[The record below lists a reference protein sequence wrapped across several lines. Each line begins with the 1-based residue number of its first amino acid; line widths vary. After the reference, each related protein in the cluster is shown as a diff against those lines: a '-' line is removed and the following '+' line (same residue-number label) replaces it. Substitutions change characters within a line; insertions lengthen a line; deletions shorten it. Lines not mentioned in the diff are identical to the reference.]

1 MPATRRSKISKEAS
15 HLLSY
20 NTTLIFKSLGF
31 NSTQYEKHFFL
42 FSTVISTEFSFI
54 VIYLFIYFLNTVAQ
68 VLPSWNVTI
77 AYKTSS
83 SLTIRW
89 SNFPLSVPI
98 QWFLVRYKEHN
109 SSFSL
114 IYKVS
119 NWYNSHYSGSVL
131 RTYQSYEVDVIAVA
145 NNSGNGAYSS
155 EPTIA
160 RTNEGGKNQKITA
173 KIDPTIKA
181 KYNKL
186 NKTFFFSLS
195 SFFFNGLREKTN
207 KQTNEKTIQS
217 WLKKDFKPIS
227 PTGRSL
233 ESTGYYKF

>member
-54 VIYLFIYFLNTVAQ
+54 VIYLFIYLFLNTLAQ

-98 QWFLVRYKEHN
+98 QWFLVRYKEQN

-160 RTNEGGKNQKITA
+160 RTNEGGKNQKRTA

-186 NKTFFFSLS
+186 NKTFFFTL
-195 SFFFNGLREKTN
+195 FFFFFFSTVSGK
-207 KQTNEKTIQS
+207 KQTNKRKNNTKLAEKR
-217 WLKKDFKPIS
+217 F
-227 PTGRSL
+227 
-233 ESTGYYKF
+233 

>member
-1 MPATRRSKISKEAS
+1 MKNTS
-15 HLLSY
+15 SY
-20 NTTLIFKSLGF
+20 LDNYCIRIFL
-31 NSTQYEKHFFL
+31 YC
-42 FSTVISTEFSFI
+42 
-54 VIYLFIYFLNTVAQ
+54 YLFIFLNILAQ

-131 RTYQSYEVDVIAVA
+131 RTYQSYEVNVIAVA

-160 RTNEGGKNQKITA
+160 RTNEGGKNQKLTA
-173 KIDPTIKA
+173 TIDPTIKA

-186 NKTFFFSLS
+186 NKTFFHSLLF
-195 SFFFNGLREKTN
+195 FFFNGLREKTTN
-207 KQTNEKTIQS
+207 KQRNKQA
-217 WLKKDFKPIS
+217 KKQHNLYFTFIA
-227 PTGRSL
+227 
-233 ESTGYYKF
+233 

>member
-1 MPATRRSKISKEAS
+1 MPATRRSKISKRAS
-15 HLLSY
+15 HLQSY

-42 FSTVISTEFSFI
+42 SRQLLQQNFLYC
-54 VIYLFIYFLNTVAQ
+54 YLFIFLNILAQ

-109 SSFSL
+109 SSFNL

-131 RTYQSYEVDVIAVA
+131 RTYQSYEVNVIAVA

-160 RTNEGGKNQKITA
+160 RTNEGGKNQNLTA
-173 KIDPTIKA
+173 EIDPTIKA

-186 NKTFFFSLS
+186 NKTFFLS
-195 SFFFNGLREKTN
+195 FLFFFFLTVSGKKNKQTN
-207 KQTNEKTIQS
+207 KQTNKRKNNTTLAEK
-217 WLKKDFKPIS
+217 KKS
-227 PTGRSL
+227 
-233 ESTGYYKF
+233 

>member
-54 VIYLFIYFLNTVAQ
+54 VIYLFIFLNTLAQ

-98 QWFLVRYKEHN
+98 QWFLVRYKEQN

-160 RTNEGGKNQKITA
+160 RTNEGGKNQKRTA

-186 NKTFFFSLS
+186 NKTFFFTL
-195 SFFFNGLREKTN
+195 FFFFFQRSPGKN
-207 KQTNEKTIQS
+207 KQTNKRKNNTKLAEKR
-217 WLKKDFKPIS
+217 F
-227 PTGRSL
+227 
-233 ESTGYYKF
+233 

>member
-1 MPATRRSKISKEAS
+1 M
-15 HLLSY
+15 
-20 NTTLIFKSLGF
+20 
-31 NSTQYEKHFFL
+31 
-42 FSTVISTEFSFI
+42 
-54 VIYLFIYFLNTVAQ
+54 
-68 VLPSWNVTI
+68 LPSWNVTI
-77 AYKTSS
+77 TYKTSS

-98 QWFLVRYKEHN
+98 QWFLVRYKEQN

-160 RTNEGGKNQKITA
+160 RTNEGGKNQKRTA

-186 NKTFFFSLS
+186 NKTFFFHSLLFF
-195 SFFFNGLREKTN
+195 FFFNGLREKTN
-207 KQTNEKTIQS
+207 KQTKKTIQS
-217 WLKKDFKPIS
+217 WLKKNFKPIS

-233 ESTGYYKF
+233 

>member
-1 MPATRRSKISKEAS
+1 MIFPCRDIGPATATLDSRPRHWTRDRDFGPATRDPR
-15 HLLSY
+15 LLVK
-20 NTTLIFKSLGF
+20 LIF
-31 NSTQYEKHFFL
+31 
-42 FSTVISTEFSFI
+42 
-54 VIYLFIYFLNTVAQ
+54 LNILAQ

-98 QWFLVRYKEHN
+98 QWFLVRYKEQN

-160 RTNEGGKNQKITA
+160 RTNEGGKNQKRTA

-186 NKTFFFSLS
+186 NKTFFLS
-195 SFFFNGLREKTN
+195 FLFFFLTVSGKKKN
-207 KQTNEKTIQS
+207 KQTNKRKNNTTLAEKKKSLTHPS
-217 WLKKDFKPIS
+217 NWPFSLKYWL
-227 PTGRSL
+227 L
-233 ESTGYYKF
+233 Y

>member
-1 MPATRRSKISKEAS
+1 MKNTSSYSRQLFQQNFP
-15 HLLSY
+15 LLLFFFFFF
-20 NTTLIFKSLGF
+20 NTL
-31 NSTQYEKHFFL
+31 
-42 FSTVISTEFSFI
+42 
-54 VIYLFIYFLNTVAQ
+54 AQ

-98 QWFLVRYKEHN
+98 QWFLVRYKEQN

-160 RTNEGGKNQKITA
+160 ITNEGGKNQKRTA

-195 SFFFNGLREKTN
+195 SFFFQRSPGKN
-207 KQTNEKTIQS
+207 KQTNKR
-217 WLKKDFKPIS
+217 KKQYKVGWKKILNPSLQLAVLFKALVIIS
-227 PTGRSL
+227 SDYDHFFWR
-233 ESTGYYKF
+233 

>member
-1 MPATRRSKISKEAS
+1 MKNTSSYSRQLFQQNFP
-15 HLLSY
+15 LL
-20 NTTLIFKSLGF
+20 
-31 NSTQYEKHFFL
+31 
-42 FSTVISTEFSFI
+42 
-54 VIYLFIYFLNTVAQ
+54 LFIYFFFNTLAQ

-98 QWFLVRYKEHN
+98 QWFLVRYKEQN

-160 RTNEGGKNQKITA
+160 ITNEGGKNQKRTA

-186 NKTFFFSLS
+186 NKTFFFHSLL
-195 SFFFNGLREKTN
+195 FFFFSTVSGKKQTN
-207 KQTNEKTIQS
+207 KQT
-217 WLKKDFKPIS
+217 KKQYKVGWKKILNPSLQLAVLFKALVIIS
-227 PTGRSL
+227 SDYDHFFWR
-233 ESTGYYKF
+233 

>member
-1 MPATRRSKISKEAS
+1 MKNTS
-15 HLLSY
+15 SY
-20 NTTLIFKSLGF
+20 LDNYCIRIFL
-31 NSTQYEKHFFL
+31 YC
-42 FSTVISTEFSFI
+42 
-54 VIYLFIYFLNTVAQ
+54 YLFIFLNILAQ

-89 SNFPLSVPI
+89 SNFPLSVPV
-98 QWFLVRYKEHN
+98 QWFLVRYKEPN
-109 SSFSL
+109 SSVSL
-114 IYKVS
+114 IYRVS

-131 RTYQSYEVDVIAVA
+131 RTYQSYEVNVIAVG

-160 RTNEGGKNQKITA
+160 RTNEGGKNQKLTA
-173 KIDPTIKA
+173 KIDPTIKT

-186 NKTFFFSLS
+186 NKTFFSL
-195 SFFFNGLREKTN
+195 FFFFQRSPRKKKKTN
-207 KQTNEKTIQS
+207 RQTNERKNNTT
-217 WLKKDFKPIS
+217 LAEKKNLKPIP

-233 ESTGYYKF
+233 

>member
-1 MPATRRSKISKEAS
+1 MKNTSSYSRQLFQQNFP
-15 HLLSY
+15 LLLFY
-20 NTTLIFKSLGF
+20 FIF
-31 NSTQYEKHFFL
+31 
-42 FSTVISTEFSFI
+42 
-54 VIYLFIYFLNTVAQ
+54 FLNTLAQ

-131 RTYQSYEVDVIAVA
+131 RTYQSYEVNVIAVA

-160 RTNEGGKNQKITA
+160 RTNEGGKNQKLTA
-173 KIDPTIKA
+173 TIDPTIKA

-186 NKTFFFSLS
+186 NKTFFHSLLFFSTVS
-195 SFFFNGLREKTN
+195 GKKQQTN
-207 KQTNEKTIQS
+207 KETNKRKNNTIYTLLLLHEMLRNYRHFTS
-217 WLKKDFKPIS
+217 HNFGVIVHS
-227 PTGRSL
+227 CS
-233 ESTGYYKF
+233 

>member
-1 MPATRRSKISKEAS
+1 MKNTSSYSRQLFQQNFP
-15 HLLSY
+15 LL
-20 NTTLIFKSLGF
+20 
-31 NSTQYEKHFFL
+31 
-42 FSTVISTEFSFI
+42 
-54 VIYLFIYFLNTVAQ
+54 LFIYFFFNTLAQ

-98 QWFLVRYKEHN
+98 QWFLVRYKEQN

-160 RTNEGGKNQKITA
+160 RTNEGGKNQKRTA

-195 SFFFNGLREKTN
+195 SFFFFQRSPGKN
-207 KQTNEKTIQS
+207 KQTNKRKNNTKLAEKR
-217 WLKKDFKPIS
+217 F
-227 PTGRSL
+227 
-233 ESTGYYKF
+233 

>member
-1 MPATRRSKISKEAS
+1 MKNTS
-15 HLLSY
+15 SY
-20 NTTLIFKSLGF
+20 LDNYCIRIFL
-31 NSTQYEKHFFL
+31 YC
-42 FSTVISTEFSFI
+42 
-54 VIYLFIYFLNTVAQ
+54 YLFIFLNILAQ

-89 SNFPLSVPI
+89 SNFPLSVPV
-98 QWFLVRYKEHN
+98 QWFLVRYKEQN

-131 RTYQSYEVDVIAVA
+131 RTYQSYEVNVIAVA

-160 RTNEGGKNQKITA
+160 RTNEGGKNQNLTP

-186 NKTFFFSLS
+186 NKTFFLS
-195 SFFFNGLREKTN
+195 FLFFFLTVSGKKKN
-207 KQTNEKTIQS
+207 KQTNKRKNNTTLAEKKKSLTHPS
-217 WLKKDFKPIS
+217 NWPFSLKYWL
-227 PTGRSL
+227 L
-233 ESTGYYKF
+233 Y

>member
-1 MPATRRSKISKEAS
+1 MKNTSSYSRQLFQQNFP
-15 HLLSY
+15 LL
-20 NTTLIFKSLGF
+20 
-31 NSTQYEKHFFL
+31 
-42 FSTVISTEFSFI
+42 
-54 VIYLFIYFLNTVAQ
+54 LFIYFFLNTLAQ

-98 QWFLVRYKEHN
+98 QWFLVRYKEQN

-160 RTNEGGKNQKITA
+160 RTNEGGKNQKRTA

-186 NKTFFFSLS
+186 NKTFFFHSLL
-195 SFFFNGLREKTN
+195 FFFNGLREKTN

>member
-54 VIYLFIYFLNTVAQ
+54 VIYLFIFLNTLAQ

-98 QWFLVRYKEHN
+98 QWFLVRYKEQN

-195 SFFFNGLREKTN
+195 SFFFQRSLGKN
-207 KQTNEKTIQS
+207 KQTNKRKNNTKLAEKR
-217 WLKKDFKPIS
+217 F
-227 PTGRSL
+227 
-233 ESTGYYKF
+233 

>member
-1 MPATRRSKISKEAS
+1 MKNTSSYSRQLFQQNFP
-15 HLLSY
+15 LL
-20 NTTLIFKSLGF
+20 L
-31 NSTQYEKHFFL
+31 FF
-42 FSTVISTEFSFI
+42 FF
-54 VIYLFIYFLNTVAQ
+54 FLNTLAQ

-98 QWFLVRYKEHN
+98 QWFLVRYKEPN
-109 SSFSL
+109 SSVSL

-160 RTNEGGKNQKITA
+160 RTNEGGKNQKRTA

-186 NKTFFFSLS
+186 NKTFFFTL
-195 SFFFNGLREKTN
+195 FFFFFFSTVSGK
-207 KQTNEKTIQS
+207 KQTNKRKNNTKLAEKR
-217 WLKKDFKPIS
+217 F
-227 PTGRSL
+227 
-233 ESTGYYKF
+233 

>member
-54 VIYLFIYFLNTVAQ
+54 VILFFFFWNTLAQ

-98 QWFLVRYKEHN
+98 QWFLVRYKEQN

-160 RTNEGGKNQKITA
+160 RTNEGGKNQKRTA

-186 NKTFFFSLS
+186 NKTFFFTL
-195 SFFFNGLREKTN
+195 FFFFFFPTVSGK
-207 KQTNEKTIQS
+207 KQTNKRKNNTKLAEKR
-217 WLKKDFKPIS
+217 F
-227 PTGRSL
+227 
-233 ESTGYYKF
+233 

>member
-54 VIYLFIYFLNTVAQ
+54 VIFFFFFNTLAQ

-98 QWFLVRYKEHN
+98 QWFLVRYKEQN

-160 RTNEGGKNQKITA
+160 ITNEGGKNQKRTA

-186 NKTFFFSLS
+186 NKTFFFTL
-195 SFFFNGLREKTN
+195 FFFFFFQRSPGKN

-233 ESTGYYKF
+233 

>member
-1 MPATRRSKISKEAS
+1 MKNTS
-15 HLLSY
+15 SY
-20 NTTLIFKSLGF
+20 LDSYCNRIFL
-31 NSTQYEKHFFL
+31 YC
-42 FSTVISTEFSFI
+42 
-54 VIYLFIYFLNTVAQ
+54 YLFIFLNILAQ

-131 RTYQSYEVDVIAVA
+131 RTYQSYEVNVIAVA

-160 RTNEGGKNQKITA
+160 RTNEGGKNQKLTA
-173 KIDPTIKA
+173 TIDPTIKA

-186 NKTFFFSLS
+186 NKTFFHSLL
-195 SFFFNGLREKTN
+195 FFFNGLREKTTN
-207 KQTNEKTIQS
+207 KQRNKQA
-217 WLKKDFKPIS
+217 KKQHNLYFTFIA
-227 PTGRSL
+227 
-233 ESTGYYKF
+233 

>member
-1 MPATRRSKISKEAS
+1 M
-15 HLLSY
+15 
-20 NTTLIFKSLGF
+20 
-31 NSTQYEKHFFL
+31 
-42 FSTVISTEFSFI
+42 
-54 VIYLFIYFLNTVAQ
+54 
-68 VLPSWNVTI
+68 LPSWNVTI
-77 AYKTSS
+77 TYKTSS

-98 QWFLVRYKEHN
+98 QWFLVRYKEQN

-160 RTNEGGKNQKITA
+160 RTNEGGKNQKRTA

-186 NKTFFFSLS
+186 NKTFFFHSLL
-195 SFFFNGLREKTN
+195 FFFFSTVSGKKQTN
-207 KQTNEKTIQS
+207 KQT
-217 WLKKDFKPIS
+217 KKQYKVGWKKILNPSLQLAVLFKALVIIS
-227 PTGRSL
+227 SDYDHFFWR
-233 ESTGYYKF
+233 

>member
-1 MPATRRSKISKEAS
+1 MKNTS
-15 HLLSY
+15 SY
-20 NTTLIFKSLGF
+20 LDSYCNRIFL
-31 NSTQYEKHFFL
+31 YC
-42 FSTVISTEFSFI
+42 
-54 VIYLFIYFLNTVAQ
+54 YLFIFLNILAQ

-83 SLTIRW
+83 SLTVRW

-98 QWFLVRYKEHN
+98 QWFLVRYKEQN
-109 SSFSL
+109 SSVSL

-131 RTYQSYEVDVIAVA
+131 RTYQSYEVNVIAVA

-160 RTNEGGKNQKITA
+160 RTNEGGKNQNLTA

-186 NKTFFFSLS
+186 NKTFFLS
-195 SFFFNGLREKTN
+195 FLFFFFNGLREKKKKTN
-207 KQTNEKTIQS
+207 KQTNNRKNNTTLAEKKN
-217 WLKKDFKPIS
+217 LKPIP

-233 ESTGYYKF
+233 

>member
-54 VIYLFIYFLNTVAQ
+54 VIYLFIFLNTLAQ

-98 QWFLVRYKEHN
+98 QWFLVRYKEPN

-195 SFFFNGLREKTN
+195 SFFFQRSLGKN
-207 KQTNEKTIQS
+207 KQTNKRKNNTKLAEKR
-217 WLKKDFKPIS
+217 F
-227 PTGRSL
+227 
-233 ESTGYYKF
+233 

>member
-54 VIYLFIYFLNTVAQ
+54 VIYLFIFLNTLAQ

-98 QWFLVRYKEHN
+98 QWFLVRYKEQN

-186 NKTFFFSLS
+186 NKTFFFFTL
-195 SFFFNGLREKTN
+195 FFFFSTVSGKKQTN
-207 KQTNEKTIQS
+207 KQT
-217 WLKKDFKPIS
+217 KKQ
-227 PTGRSL
+227 
-233 ESTGYYKF
+233 YKVG

>member
-1 MPATRRSKISKEAS
+1 MKNTSSYSRQLFQQNFP
-15 HLLSY
+15 LLLFY
-20 NTTLIFKSLGF
+20 FIF
-31 NSTQYEKHFFL
+31 
-42 FSTVISTEFSFI
+42 
-54 VIYLFIYFLNTVAQ
+54 FLNTLAQ

-98 QWFLVRYKEHN
+98 QWFLVRYKEPN
-109 SSFSL
+109 SSVSL

-160 RTNEGGKNQKITA
+160 RTNEGGKNQKRTA

-186 NKTFFFSLS
+186 NKTFFFHSLLF
-195 SFFFNGLREKTN
+195 FFFNGLREKTN

-233 ESTGYYKF
+233 

>member
-1 MPATRRSKISKEAS
+1 MKNTSSYSRQLFQQNFP
-15 HLLSY
+15 LL
-20 NTTLIFKSLGF
+20 LFFFIF
-31 NSTQYEKHFFL
+31 
-42 FSTVISTEFSFI
+42 
-54 VIYLFIYFLNTVAQ
+54 FLNTLAQ

-98 QWFLVRYKEHN
+98 QWFLVRYKEQN

-160 RTNEGGKNQKITA
+160 RTNEGGKNQKRTA

-186 NKTFFFSLS
+186 NKTFFFTL
-195 SFFFNGLREKTN
+195 FFFFFFQRSPGKN

-233 ESTGYYKF
+233 

>member
-1 MPATRRSKISKEAS
+1 MKNTSSYSRQLFQQNFP
-15 HLLSY
+15 LL
-20 NTTLIFKSLGF
+20 
-31 NSTQYEKHFFL
+31 
-42 FSTVISTEFSFI
+42 
-54 VIYLFIYFLNTVAQ
+54 LFIYFFFNTLAQ

-98 QWFLVRYKEHN
+98 QWFLVRYKEQN

-160 RTNEGGKNQKITA
+160 RTNEGGKNQKRTA

-186 NKTFFFSLS
+186 NKTFFFHSLLF
-195 SFFFNGLREKTN
+195 FFFNGLREKTN

-233 ESTGYYKF
+233 

>member
-1 MPATRRSKISKEAS
+1 MKNTS
-15 HLLSY
+15 SY
-20 NTTLIFKSLGF
+20 LDSYCNRT
-31 NSTQYEKHFFL
+31 FL
-42 FSTVISTEFSFI
+42 YC
-54 VIYLFIYFLNTVAQ
+54 YLFIFLNILAQ

-98 QWFLVRYKEHN
+98 QWFLVRYKEPN
-109 SSFSL
+109 SSVSL

-131 RTYQSYEVDVIAVA
+131 RTYQSYEVNVIAVA

-160 RTNEGGKNQKITA
+160 RTNEGGKNQKLTA
-173 KIDPTIKA
+173 KIDPTIKT

-186 NKTFFFSLS
+186 NKTFFLSLLFFSTVPA
-195 SFFFNGLREKTN
+195 KKKN
-207 KQTNEKTIQS
+207 KQTNKRAKKQYNVS
-217 WLKKDFKPIS
+217 WKKKFLKPIP

-233 ESTGYYKF
+233 

>member
-1 MPATRRSKISKEAS
+1 M
-15 HLLSY
+15 
-20 NTTLIFKSLGF
+20 
-31 NSTQYEKHFFL
+31 
-42 FSTVISTEFSFI
+42 
-54 VIYLFIYFLNTVAQ
+54 
-68 VLPSWNVTI
+68 LPSWNVTI

-98 QWFLVRYKEHN
+98 QWFLVRYKEPN
-109 SSFSL
+109 SSVSL

-131 RTYQSYEVDVIAVA
+131 RTYQFYEVNVIAVA
-145 NNSGNGAYSS
+145 NNSGNGTYSS

-173 KIDPTIKA
+173 KIDPTIKG

-186 NKTFFFSLS
+186 NKTFFLSLLFLFQRS
-195 SFFFNGLREKTN
+195 PGKEQTNTQTN
-207 KQTNEKTIQS
+207 KRKNNTI
-217 WLKKDFKPIS
+217 LKKKS
-227 PTGRSL
+227 
-233 ESTGYYKF
+233 

>member
-1 MPATRRSKISKEAS
+1 MKNTSSYSRQLFQQNFP
-15 HLLSY
+15 LL
-20 NTTLIFKSLGF
+20 L
-31 NSTQYEKHFFL
+31 FF
-42 FSTVISTEFSFI
+42 FFF
-54 VIYLFIYFLNTVAQ
+54 FFLNTLAQ

-98 QWFLVRYKEHN
+98 QWFLVRYKEPN
-109 SSFSL
+109 SSVSL

-131 RTYQSYEVDVIAVA
+131 RTYQSYEVNVIAVA

-160 RTNEGGKNQKITA
+160 RTNEGGKNQNLTA

-186 NKTFFFSLS
+186 NKTFFLS
-195 SFFFNGLREKTN
+195 FLFFFFLTVSGKKTN
-207 KQTNEKTIQS
+207 KQTNKQTSEKTIQ
-217 WLKKDFKPIS
+217 
-227 PTGRSL
+227 R
-233 ESTGYYKF
+233 

>member
-54 VIYLFIYFLNTVAQ
+54 VIYLFFFLNTLAQ

-98 QWFLVRYKEHN
+98 QWILVRYKEQN

-186 NKTFFFSLS
+186 NKTFFFHSLL
-195 SFFFNGLREKTN
+195 FFFSTVSGKKQTN
-207 KQTNEKTIQS
+207 KQT
-217 WLKKDFKPIS
+217 KKQ
-227 PTGRSL
+227 
-233 ESTGYYKF
+233 YKVG